1 MYFLFFGPT
10 GSGKT
15 LAVRAL
21 AYECNAM
28 ILDLSPS
35 NIANRV
41 SDKASIGK
49 TFFMAFTVAKHFHP
63 SIILMDEID

>member
-1 MYFLFFGPT
+1 MQLGSAILKEKLDRQVYFLFFGPT

-41 SDKASIGK
+41 SDKA
-49 TFFMAFTVAKHFHP
+49 
-63 SIILMDEID
+63 